1 MKETIVI
8 FDLETTGLDSYYD
21 EILEFG
27 AWRIEEGKKPV
38 SLQFLVR
45 PRYEVSTKILKLTG
59 ITREELVSAGSLE
72 EHREEIF
79 NFFQDAVLVGHNIE
93 FDLRFLERGLN
104 CIFHQENWDTLEMVR
119 IFFPALG
126 HYRLSV
132 LAEKLDLALPNG
144 FSLHRAL
151 ADAWISWKLIEACWQ
166 KGTEYDL
173 SFYDQAKSLQAGW
186 KGARFFTLLHQE
198 ITRSFP
204 ERPIRTDI
212 VIRPGEEGLFVENVL
227 QDEVPAEAEWVLQC
241 FSSGGIL
248 QEILS
253 GYESRLGQTRM
264 AESVLKGLTNS
275 QHIVVEAG
283 TGTGKSF
290 AYLLPVLWWARKTGQ
305 KVVAATHTIP
315 LQEQL
320 YQKDLPVLAQILPF
334 SFRTVIL
341 KGKGNYC
348 CLKKWAGTQA
358 NPTELS
364 PQERLAALSV
374 LSWLRETETGDL
386 QELPQT
392 DNIQKI
398 RFKISAE
405 SENCD
410 YQRCPR
416 AGICFLF
423 RARKRAENADLVIV
437 NHSLLLSDLKTD
449 FKVLPEYR
457 YLVVDEAHHLHSSAL
472 EQLGSEMSL
481 DKVERLLEKVYRP
494 QGQCFYLTCKL
505 RQGYYAALVSAAAWD
520 TFGQKLENIP
530 KECEAVLEQVRE
542 LFVFFAKILNGRQ
555 TLRLIKAFK
564 RENWWFALETQAEN
578 LTGRLTQLISSLEGL
593 NKVLAAED
601 SDELDSLRR
610 ELAGFQREF
619 EGFKDTLS
627 LVINV
632 EDIMRVTWLEY
643 KNVIYLKSSLVD
655 VSQILKD
662 KVFSR
667 LKSAILTSATLSIA
681 GSFGHY
687 LQEVGLP
694 EDTLSLQVASPFDFS
709 EQMSLYVVKDLW
721 KSQEA
726 EGIIAAKIAEFVAE
740 IAQHLRGRTLVLF
753 TSHHLLQAAYTPLLK
768 HLEESDLNLLAQ
780 GIDGGRSTIL
790 GEFLRKPGSVLLGAT
805 SFWEGIDIP
814 GQALSCVILVKLPF
828 WPPSLPLIEARSE
841 LLQSQ
846 GRNPFSEFMLP
857 EAVIKFKQGFGRLI
871 RSKTDR
877 GFVILL
883 DDRVISKRY
892 GSMFLSSLPLETHR
906 RGNEKQVLK
915 QIKTWIE
922 NETAEGALF

>member
-8 FDLETTGLDSYYD
+8 FDLETTGLDLYYD

-38 SLQFLVR
+38 SLQFLVC
-45 PRYEVSTKILKLTG
+45 PRQEVTNRVLKLTG
-59 ITREELVSAGSLE
+59 IIREELACAGTLE

-93 FDLRFLERGLN
+93 FDLRFLQRGLRCDFN
-104 CIFHQENWDTLEMVR
+104 QEYWDTLELAR

-132 LAEKLDLALPNG
+132 LAEKLDLALPDD
-144 FSLHRAL
+144 FSFHRAL
-151 ADAWISWKLIEACWQ
+151 TDAWITWKLLEACWH
-166 KGTEYDL
+166 KGKEYDL
-173 SFYDQAKSLQAGW
+173 SFYDQAKRLLEGW
-186 KGARFFTLLHQE
+186 KGAKFLALLHQE

-204 ERPIRTDI
+204 ERLIYTD
-212 VIRPGEEGLFVENVL
+212 VVTRPGEEGLFVENVF
-227 QDEVPAEAEWVLQC
+227 QDEVPTEAEWVLRS

-253 GYESRLGQTRM
+253 GYESRLGQIRM
-264 AESVLKGLTNS
+264 AESVVEGLTNS

-290 AYLLPVLWWARKTGQ
+290 AYLLPALWWARKTGQ
-305 KVVAATHTIP
+305 KVVVATHTIP

-334 SFRTVIL
+334 SFRSVIL

-358 NPTELS
+358 NPSELS
-364 PQERLAALSV
+364 TQDRLAALSV

-392 DNIQKI
+392 DIIQKI

-405 SENCD
+405 TENCD
-410 YQRCPR
+410 HQRCPR

-437 NHSLLLSDLKTD
+437 NHSLLFSDLKTD
-449 FKVLPEYR
+449 YKVLPEYR

-494 QGQCFYLTCKL
+494 QGQCFYLSFKL
-505 RQGYYAALVSAAAWD
+505 RQGYYAALVTSAAWD
-520 TFGQKLENIP
+520 VFTQKLEEIP

-542 LFVFFAKILNGRQ
+542 LFLFFAKILNKQQ

-564 RENWWFALETQAEN
+564 QENWWSALAIQAEN
-578 LTGRLTQLISSLEGL
+578 LMGRLSQLVFSLEGL

-601 SDELDSLRR
+601 TDELDSLRR
-610 ELAGFQREF
+610 ELAGYQRDL
-619 EGFKDTLS
+619 EGFKETLS
-627 LVINV
+627 FLLNI

-643 KNVIYLKSSLVD
+643 KSVICLKSSFVD
-655 VSQILKD
+655 VSQILND

-667 LKSAILTSATLSIA
+667 LNSAILTSATLSIA
-681 GSFGHY
+681 GSFRHY

-694 EDTLSLQVASPFDFS
+694 KSTLALQVASPFDFG

-753 TSHHLLQAAYTPLLK
+753 TSHRLLQAAYIPLLR
-768 HLEESDLNLLAQ
+768 HLEKSDLNLLAQ

-790 GEFLRKPGSVLLGAT
+790 GEFLRNPGSVLLGAT

-846 GRNPFSEFMLP
+846 GRNPFWEFMLP

-906 RGNEKQVLK
+906 RGDGKQVLEK
-915 QIKTWIE
+915 IETWIE
-922 NETAEGALF
+922 NETAGGALF